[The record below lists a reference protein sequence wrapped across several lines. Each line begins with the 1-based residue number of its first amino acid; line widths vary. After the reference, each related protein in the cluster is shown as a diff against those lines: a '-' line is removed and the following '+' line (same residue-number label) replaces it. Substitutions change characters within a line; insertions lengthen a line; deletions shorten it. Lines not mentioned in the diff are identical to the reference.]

1 MLFLVFIIVQFASN
15 VFIWW
20 VELQASY
27 LERVDLFLCV
37 CVYGGVRLDFGI
49 NIYVCKI

>member
-1 MLFLVFIIVQFASN
+1 MLFLVFAIVQFASN
-15 VFIWW
+15 RILW

-37 CVYGGVRLDFGI
+37 YMGV
-49 NIYVCKI
+49 

>member
-15 VFIWW
+15 RIWW

-27 LERVDLFLCV
+27 LERVDLAVSLCV
-37 CVYGGVRLDFGI
+37 YMGV
-49 NIYVCKI
+49 

>member
-1 MLFLVFIIVQFASN
+1 MLFLVFMIVNLQ
-15 VFIWW
+15 VQCIWW

-37 CVYGGVRLDFGI
+37 CIWG
-49 NIYVCKI
+49 CKIGFRYKYICV

>member
-1 MLFLVFIIVQFASN
+1 MLFLVFVIVQFSSN
-15 VFIWW
+15 HILW

-37 CVYGGVRLDFGI
+37 CMGVQESAP
-49 NIYVCKI
+49 